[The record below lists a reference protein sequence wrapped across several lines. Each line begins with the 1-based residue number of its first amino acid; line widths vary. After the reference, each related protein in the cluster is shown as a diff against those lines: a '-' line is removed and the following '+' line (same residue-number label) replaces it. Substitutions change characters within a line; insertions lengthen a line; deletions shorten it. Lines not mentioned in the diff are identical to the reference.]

1 MPHKECCLSTAI
13 LIAFIISIFWYIR
26 TTPESVTGYWATL
39 NGNTYEIAASPAG
52 GLKFTG
58 IDGIFKGGISPF
70 RTLWMGKMHG
80 YLMPD
85 GRTISWYG
93 GEQWFRQGVQ

>member
-13 LIAFIISIFWYIR
+13 LIAFIITIFWYVR
-26 TTPESVTGYWATL
+26 ATPESVAGYWATL
-39 NGNTYEIAASPAG
+39 DGSTYEIMAGSAG

-58 IDGIFKGGISPF
+58 VDGVVYGGISPF
-70 RTLWMGKMHG
+70 HTIWMGKKSG

-93 GEQWFRQGVQ
+93 GEEWFRQGV

>member
-1 MPHKECCLSTAI
+1 MRQRECCLSTAI
-13 LIAFIISIFWYIR
+13 LIAFIISIFWYTR
-26 TTPESVTGYWATL
+26 ATTLSVTGYWATL
-39 NGNTYEIAASPAG
+39 NGNTYEITESPTG

-58 IDGIFKGGISPF
+58 IHGVLEGGISPF
-70 RTLWMGKMHG
+70 RTLWMGKMSG

-93 GEQWFRQGVQ
+93 GDDWFRQGV